1 VLGIATR
8 LALRFFFGVTLNR
21 ADALAKM
28 NPVREPRTLPLVLIR
43 EEVRHL
49 IESAGN
55 LKSTVSGKMCAA

>member
-1 VLGIATR
+1 MLGIATR

-28 NPVREPRTLPLVLIR
+28 NRSRAAQLPLVLIR

-55 LKSTVSGKMCAA
+55 LKSTVSGKTCAA